1 LGGVDPPQ
9 LVVPLRILVIED
21 ESAIAA
27 AVRVALADE
36 GHAVDVVPNGPDGL
50 EWAAAAPYGLI
61 ILDVVLGGMS
71 GLEVC
76 RTLRQRGF
84 DQPIL
89 MLTALTS
96 VEDRVAG
103 LDRGADDYLGKPFAI
118 AELKAR
124 VRALAR
130 RPSTGGTATIVV
142 GDLTLEPATLGVRR
156 GGRSIRLT
164 AREFTFLELFARH
177 PGQVFT
183 QEHLVE
189 ALWSADAI
197 PGSNVV
203 EVYVR
208 SLRRKLDGGRRDG
221 IIETVRGAGYR
232 LRPPGN
238 DRRAGEPSDVGRN
251 GNAGDQPGDRG

>member
-1 LGGVDPPQ
+1 M
-9 LVVPLRILVIED
+9 RILVIED
-21 ESAIAA
+21 EPAISA
-27 AVRVALADE
+27 AVRLALSDD
-36 GHAVDVVPNGPDGL
+36 GHAVDVVETGPEGL
-50 EWAAAAPYGLI
+50 EWAAAAPYGLV
-61 ILDVVLGGMS
+61 ILDIILGGMS

-84 DQPIL
+84 DRPIL

-130 RPSTGGTATIVV
+130 RPIASGAATIEV
-142 GDLTLEPATLGVRR
+142 GDLTLDPSTLDVRR

-164 AREFTFLELFARH
+164 AREFAFLELLARH

-183 QEHLVE
+183 QEHLVD

-221 IIETVRGAGYR
+221 LIETVRGAGYR
-232 LRPPGN
+232 LR
-238 DRRAGEPSDVGRN
+238 RAGP
-251 GNAGDQPGDRG
+251 A

>member
-1 LGGVDPPQ
+1 
-9 LVVPLRILVIED
+9 
-21 ESAIAA
+21 
-27 AVRVALADE
+27 
-36 GHAVDVVPNGPDGL
+36 
-50 EWAAAAPYGLI
+50 
-61 ILDVVLGGMS
+61 
-71 GLEVC
+71 
-76 RTLRQRGF
+76 
-84 DQPIL
+84 

-232 LRPPGN
+232 LRPRGD

-251 GNAGDQPGDRG
+251 GNAGDRPGDRR

>member
-1 LGGVDPPQ
+1 
-9 LVVPLRILVIED
+9 LRILVIED
-21 ESAIAA
+21 EPAIAS
-27 AVRVALADE
+27 AVRLALSDE
-36 GHAVDVVPNGPDGL
+36 GHAVDVVGTGHEGL
-50 EWAAAAPYGLI
+50 EWAAAAPYGLV

-76 RTLRQRGF
+76 WTLRQRGF

-89 MLTALTS
+89 MLTALTG

-130 RPSTGGTATIVV
+130 RPSSSGAATIAV
-142 GDLTLEPATLGVRR
+142 GDLTLDPSTLDVRR
-156 GGRSIRLT
+156 GGRSVRLT
-164 AREFTFLELFARH
+164 AREFTFLEFLARH

-183 QEHLVE
+183 QEHLVN

-208 SLRRKLDGGRRDG
+208 SLRRKLDAGRRNG

-232 LRPPGN
+232 LRASDEPFEDLLAG
-238 DRRAGEPSDVGRN
+238 RRVEDEREGDLPSAATR
-251 GNAGDQPGDRG
+251 P